1 MDGLGGGTFGSV
13 WEGGG
18 PPSLRRSEPK
28 SDREREGEKQRGE
41 GGVTL
46 SGLLLLLH
54 PINYYKRRRRRER
67 ERERERERR
76 NGESGW
82 RRRDLLRQ
90 PSTSHRNAPVYNK
103 YTKVNISFFYQ
114 ESTWMY
120 YCFQAE
126 RETEAHRWANSELR
140 NRNGVF
146 GRGREFEAAADAT
159 FPPGSPQTH
168 SIPLSQHQAPKTQAN
183 DCCKDPLSHAPGAC
197 LLARRR
203 RRQVGGKTSH
213 ISKRRRKVVYVSVS
227 VQLYGAPQQNV
238 KIKK

>member
-1 MDGLGGGTFGSV
+1 MDWVAELSGRFGREEGLLPPPKRTQIRPREGGRETERGGGGNFVGT
-13 WEGGG
+13 
-18 PPSLRRSEPK
+18 PPPTS
-28 SDREREGEKQRGE
+28 SD
-41 GGVTL
+41 
-46 SGLLLLLH
+46 LLLQEEE
-54 PINYYKRRRRRER
+54 K

-146 GRGREFEAAADAT
+146 GRGREFEAAAAAT
-159 FPPGSPQTH
+159 FPPPRFPPNSFDP
-168 SIPLSQHQAPKTQAN
+168 PLSTSGTKN
-183 DCCKDPLSHAPGAC
+183 PGKR
-197 LLARRR
+197 LLQRSPLARSRR
-203 RRQVGGKTSH
+203 LFAREEEEEASGGGRLLTFRREGGK
-213 ISKRRRKVVYVSVS
+213 
-227 VQLYGAPQQNV
+227 
-238 KIKK
+238 